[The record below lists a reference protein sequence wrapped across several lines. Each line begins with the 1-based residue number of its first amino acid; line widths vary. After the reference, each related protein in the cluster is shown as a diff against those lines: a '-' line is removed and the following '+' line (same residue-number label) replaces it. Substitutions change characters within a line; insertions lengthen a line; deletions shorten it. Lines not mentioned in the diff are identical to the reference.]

1 MSRLITLAAAISVA
15 ALTTP
20 AAPRAA
26 YVVAI
31 SEGAAH
37 EKADAR
43 CRALG
48 QRAHVHL
55 YLNSALAF
63 ECFDPRTGAGEPPP
77 SLTYGPL

>member
-1 MSRLITLAAAISVA
+1 MARIITFAAALSA
-15 ALTTP
+15 ALLSP
-20 AAPRAA
+20 PGVPRAA
-26 YVVAI
+26 HVVAI

-48 QRAHVHL
+48 QRARVHL

-63 ECFDPRTGAGEPPP
+63 ECFDPSTGAGEPPP